1 MTRLAW
7 EGCLNMRDLG
17 GLPADDGRVTRS
29 GAIVRGDSPDRLTTA
44 GWAALR
50 EYGIRTIVDLRN
62 EDELGAVERRTDA
75 AVIHLPLDGIE
86 EDRVFWERWGS
97 GPQFGTPL
105 YYRPHL
111 ERFPGAQ
118 RASDLSDRERAAG
131 RRADST
137 RGRPRPHGPD
147 RDAAAVAGGR
157 AARDDRRRLLASGPA
172 DADVERF
179 LTDRGTSAA
188 DLIVTTL
195 AELDV
200 ESHLCAAG
208 LTDTDLSALRARLL
222 AEPE

>member
-1 MTRLAW
+1 
-7 EGCLNMRDLG
+7 MRDLG
-17 GLPADDGRVTRS
+17 GLPAGDGRVTRA

-50 EYGIRTIVDLRN
+50 EYGVRTIVDLRN
-62 EDELGAVERRTDA
+62 EDELGAVERRTGA
-75 AVIHLPLDGIE
+75 AVIHLPLDGSD
-86 EDRVFWERWGS
+86 EDPVFWERWGS

-111 ERFPGAQ
+111 ERFPERSARVISAIANAQ
-118 RASDLSDRERAAG
+118 PGGVLI
-131 RRADST
+131 
-137 RGRPRPHGPD
+137 HC
-147 RDAAAVAGGR
+147 VGGR
-157 AARDDRRRLLASGPA
+157 DRTGQIAMLLLSLVGATPETIAADYSLSGPA
-172 DADVERF
+172 DADVESF

-200 ESHLCAAG
+200 EAHLRAAG
-208 LTDTDLSALRARLL
+208 LTGTDLSALRARLL